1 MSDKDYFDSD
11 DMPLNPD
18 EGDMAPL
25 SVEIEEQEA
34 SPPQSQPDMADI
46 PPLKKEEEAE
56 GSGVSSLPMRLGEQ
70 LVESGIITED
80 QLNVAL
86 KEKGRTGKMLG
97 DQLVSLGFV
106 NSSFLQSFLAE
117 SSGFEQFD
125 PAVTMVDPEAVEKV
139 PKEVASRFQ
148 ILPISFDDKKVNIA
162 MADPHDVVVQD
173 KLRQYFPRG
182 VKINPYLCSP
192 KILAESIDNAY
203 GYATSVDAILRE
215 LESGEVDLTNIPEDE
230 GYSHPIVRLI
240 NALVYDAVKMG
251 ASDLHFEP
259 EEQFVRLRVRID
271 GVLKEV
277 QTFHKDYW
285 NAMAQRMKIIS
296 EMNIADKHNP
306 QDGRFNLTV
315 GGRVADFRVSSLPTV
330 HGENFVLRVL
340 DKSTGIMKLED
351 LGFSKHNMEKIQR
364 VLKRPEG
371 IIIVTGPTGSG
382 KTTSLYSMINAVN
395 DPEVNIMT
403 LEDPVEYSLPLIR
416 QTAVREGTGVSFA
429 NGVKALLRQDPDI
442 IFIGEIRDEPTAEQ
456 ALKASMTGHKVFTT
470 LHTNDSF
477 GAIPRLLDLK
487 LKPGMIAG
495 AVIASFA
502 QRLVRRLCDCKEMK
516 PATAEECEI
525 LGVDTTNPPIIG
537 HPKGCLKCENTGYKG
552 RTAVVEILAF
562 DEELDDIVANNGH
575 RSELKAAALKK
586 GFKSMADDGVE
597 KVLAGVTSIE
607 ALMKSVNLLDR
618 LR

>member
-1 MSDKDYFDSD
+1 MPDNDYFDSD
-11 DMPLNPD
+11 DMPLTPD
-18 EGDMAPL
+18 DDLSKEENLSLEPDMTPSADN
-25 SVEIEEQEA
+25 IEESEEK
-34 SPPQSQPDMADI
+34 PQKPT
-46 PPLKKEEEAE
+46 EEYP
-56 GSGVSSLPMRLGEQ
+56 SMPMRLGEQ
-70 LVESGIITED
+70 LIQAGVLTED

-86 KEKGRTGKMLG
+86 KEKQRTGKMLG

-106 NSSFLQSFLAE
+106 NSGFLQSFLAE
-117 SSGFEQFD
+117 SSGVEQFD
-125 PAVTMVDPEAVEKV
+125 PGAVMVDPEAVAKV
-139 PKEVASRFQ
+139 PKEVAVRFQ
-148 ILPISFDDKKVNIA
+148 ILPISFDDDKVNVA

-182 VKINPYLCSP
+182 AKINPYLCAP
-192 KILAESIDNAY
+192 KVLAEAIDTSY
-203 GYATSVDAILRE
+203 GYATSTDGILRE

-230 GYSHPIVRLI
+230 SYSHPIVRLI
-240 NALVYDAVKMG
+240 NALVFDAVKMG

-259 EEQFVRLRVRID
+259 EEQFVRLRCRVD

-351 LGFSKHNMEKIQR
+351 LGFSEHNMNLIER

-382 KTTSLYSMINAVN
+382 KTTSLYSMLNNVN
-395 DPEVNIMT
+395 DSEVNIMT

-442 IFIGEIRDEPTAEQ
+442 IFIGEVRDGPTAEQ

-470 LHTNDSF
+470 LHTNDCF
-477 GAIPRLLDLK
+477 GAIPRLLDLG

-495 AVIASFA
+495 AVVASFA
-502 QRLVRRLCDCKEMK
+502 QRLVRRLCDCKTMD
-516 PATAEECEI
+516 PATKEECEI
-525 LGVDTTNPPIIG
+525 LGIDPSKPPIIG
-537 HPKGCLKCENTGYKG
+537 HPKGCTKCENTGYKG

-575 RSELKAAALKK
+575 RSELKALAIKK

-597 KVLAGVTSIE
+597 KVLEGTTSVE
-607 ALMKSVNLLDR
+607 ALMKSVNLLER
-618 LR
+618 IK